1 MPRKECMW
9 IRRSLL
15 STSVRRHRNPSL
27 DWPQRHNE
35 ELGRNPGVHCLW
47 ASRFNSARL
56 DGHHSTRFT
65 SIRITPFPVCMAFFV
80 EMSCKNLNP
89 KYNSFFLSFSLSFS
103 FPSLF
108 LSLLLCLTP
117 FEYLEYLTTCTIHLH
132 ALGFPSLFSSACKSP
147 VVFE

>member
-15 STSVRRHRNPSL
+15 NTSVRRHRNSSL

-47 ASRFNSARL
+47 TSRFNSARW

-65 SIRITPFPVCMAFFV
+65 GIRITPFPACMAFFV
-80 EMSCKNLNP
+80 EMSFKNLYP
-89 KYNSFFLSFSLSFS
+89 KYNSFLPFVSLSFS
-103 FPSLF
+103 
-108 LSLLLCLTP
+108 LSLLLCLAP
-117 FEYLEYLTTCTIHLH
+117 LEYLEYLTTCTIHLH
-132 ALGFPSLFSSACKSP
+132 FQGFPSLFPSACKSP